1 MVVRRG
7 NSIEGWVN
15 GHYQGNVTLS
25 GGGNTNGGSQSR
37 DLVIGRRNGHG
48 QIFTGRLALAKIGSG
63 APVAADIKKMYDDE
77 RRLFAPNAK
86 CTLYGTSDVVE
97 SMAYDKS
104 TDILHAIT
112 NQGRSDF
119 VGLNRINNT
128 TTNSDRAISA
138 AGGLVAED

>member
-1 MVVRRG
+1 
-7 NSIEGWVN
+7 
-15 GHYQGNVTLS
+15 
-25 GGGNTNGGSQSR
+25 
-37 DLVIGRRNGHG
+37 
-48 QIFTGRLALAKIGSG
+48 
-63 APVAADIKKMYDDE
+63 
-77 RRLFAPNAK
+77 
-86 CTLYGTSDVVE
+86 
-97 SMAYDKS
+97 MAYDKS

>member
-1 MVVRRG
+1 ME
-7 NSIEGWVN
+7 SI
-15 GHYQGNVTLS
+15 
-25 GGGNTNGGSQSR
+25 
-37 DLVIGRRNGHG
+37 
-48 QIFTGRLALAKIGSG
+48 
-63 APVAADIKKMYDDE
+63 
-77 RRLFAPNAK
+77 
-86 CTLYGTSDVVE
+86 
-97 SMAYDKS
+97 AYDKS

>member
-1 MVVRRG
+1 MSSDLKGDHSVSYFLKTVLRNYNQNQFEKKVSAVDERSG
-7 NSIEGWVN
+7 TKPHVLAFKDSN
-15 GHYQGNVTLS
+15 NVD
-25 GGGNTNGGSQSR
+25 QYR
-37 DLVIGRRNGHG
+37 WI
-48 QIFTGRLALAKIGSG
+48 AE
-63 APVAADIKKMYDDE
+63 DIKKMYDDE
-77 RRLFAPNAK
+77 RKLFAPNAK

-128 TTNSDRAISA
+128 TQGSDRAISA